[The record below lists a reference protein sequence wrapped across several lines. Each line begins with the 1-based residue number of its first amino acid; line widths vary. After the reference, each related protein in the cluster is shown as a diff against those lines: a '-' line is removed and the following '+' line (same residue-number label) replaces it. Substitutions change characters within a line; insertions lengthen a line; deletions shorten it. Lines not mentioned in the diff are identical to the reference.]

1 MNKLILIFV
10 SLTLIVGS
18 FFPYWETVTID
29 KSKIVGNYPFAG
41 DMTFKDNPNERVYV
55 STDVS
60 CAYWLEEDEQ
70 PDIQVIE
77 TMRLGWTGLLGFG
90 SAKRIK

>member
-1 MNKLILIFV
+1 MKKL
-10 SLTLIVGS
+10 SLFSVCFIVVM

-55 STDVS
+55 SVDVS

-70 PDIQVIE
+70 PDIQVIQ
-77 TMRLGWTGLLGFG
+77 TMRIGVLGLLMGLG
-90 SAKRIK
+90 DAKRIK